1 MEEKVMLKRN
11 ERKKS
16 FNQCNKA
23 YMSSYDWNYMVLD
36 LVDYIESNLSS
47 AAISR
52 GGSVDEWKYSKEF
65 CLEKGLNWRA
75 IKKMIEC
82 TVCQVFD
89 CEADLANYE
98 EFKAL
103 TKEDCQIASST
114 KNDDS
119 QVTATPI
126 KGDHKCLPMAVI
138 DYSEILENLY
148 DK

>member
-1 MEEKVMLKRN
+1 MLKRN

-75 IKKMIEC
+75 IKKMIEF

-103 TKEDCQIASST
+103 TKEECEIASKT
-114 KNDDS
+114 KKDEYE
-119 QVTATPI
+119 P
-126 KGDHKCLPMAVI
+126 LPMVEV
-138 DYSEILENLY
+138 DYRDILKYL
-148 DK
+148 DCV